1 MNNTA
6 YYNPA
11 ARDEDE
17 LEGTLLLPVATRIN
31 TEPSNRH
38 DSVSYATAIAD
49 EHSRQHRLQQQQQQ
63 MEDVAYPLPR
73 HEAAISD
80 DSYSRVKLAERKGK
94 IASEEEKE
102 AIRNVNRTAY
112 STNYFSSHAVEAA
125 NRRARIRDADGL
137 QVVDRE
143 TLSSPQ
149 HTREDGINEVPMTG
163 TSEAPS
169 TTKAGG
175 YEVNEYSVKTDY
187 KMSEYETH
195 EYRSVYE

>member
-1 MNNTA
+1 MNTA
-6 YYNPA
+6 YNPA

-17 LEGTLLLPVATRIN
+17 LEGTLLLPVATRID

-38 DSVSYATAIAD
+38 DSIVYATAMAD
-49 EHSRQHRLQQQQQQ
+49 EHHRQQRQRQQQQ
-63 MEDVAYPLPR
+63 MDNIAYNIPR
-73 HEAAISD
+73 HEAETAD
-80 DSYSRVKLAERKGK
+80 DSHSRIKHAERKGK

-102 AIRNVNRTAY
+102 AIRNENRTAY

-143 TLSSPQ
+143 KVSSPQ
-149 HTREDGINEVPMTG
+149 HKRQDANNEVRMAG
-163 TSEAPS
+163 TSALPS
-169 TTKAGG
+169 TTNAGG
-175 YEVNEYSVKTDY
+175 YEVNEYSVQTDY

-195 EYRSVYE
+195 EYHSVYE